1 MEPTWFLESIASDG
15 SLVRHTIRRLPFQIG
30 RDPGSDLLVEAR
42 GLSRH
47 HAEFSRDGDGALLLT
62 DRQSTNGTFVNRQ
75 RITVPT
81 RIHANDVVHFGNA
94 EYRLGRTE
102 AVAEATASTEGR
114 TFVVPKDAILSEKFV
129 RNEAEFL
136 EFLGGVGLTGAAQPI
151 VEAASGGLFAYEL
164 LGRCTHPGLPK
175 SPLDLF
181 RLAKL
186 LGKEV
191 ALSDAFRTHGV
202 REIAKRKPGARVFV
216 NTHPAETFTEGFLR
230 GLTQLQQET
239 GVGELIVEIH
249 ETAVV
254 EVAKMRDLASRLEG
268 MALRFAYDDF
278 GAGEARINEL
288 AEIPAHFVKFDMGLI
303 RDIHLASERKQ
314 KVVRDLVRMVHDI
327 GSITLAEG
335 VESAADA
342 DVCRALG
349 FTLLQGYHTGRP
361 ILLSDL

>member
-1 MEPTWFLESIASDG
+1 MESTWFLESIAADG
-15 SLVRHTIRRLPFQIG
+15 SLVRHTIRRLPFLIG

-42 GLSRH
+42 GLSRQ
-47 HAEFSRDGDGALLLT
+47 HAQLTRDGDGALLLT
-62 DRQSTNGTFVNRQ
+62 DMQSTNGTFVNRQ
-75 RITVPT
+75 RISAPV
-81 RIHANDVVHFGNA
+81 RVSANDVIHFGNA
-94 EYRLGRTE
+94 EYRLSRTE
-102 AVAEATASTEGR
+102 SPVETTGSTEGR

-136 EFLGGVGLTGAAQPI
+136 EFLSGVGLTGAAQPI
-151 VEAASGGLFAYEL
+151 VEASSGGLFAYEL

-202 REIAKRKPGARVFV
+202 REIAMRRPGTRVFV
-216 NTHPAETFTEGFLR
+216 NTHPAETFTEGLLS
-230 GLTQLQQET
+230 GLTQLQRET

-254 EVAKMRDLASRLEG
+254 EVAKMRDLAGRLES

-288 AEIPAHFVKFDMGLI
+288 AEVPAHFVKFDMGLI
-303 RDIHLASERKQ
+303 RDIHLASDRKQ
-314 KVVRDLVRMVHDI
+314 RVVRDLVRMVHDI

-349 FTLLQGYHTGRP
+349 FTLLQGYHLGRP
-361 ILLSDL
+361 IPLTEL

>member
-1 MEPTWFLESIASDG
+1 MDTTWFLESIAADG
-15 SLVRHTIRRLPFQIG
+15 SLVRHTIRRLPFLIG

-47 HAEFSRDGDGALLLT
+47 HAQFSRDGDGLLLLT
-62 DRQSTNGTFVNRQ
+62 DLQSTNGTFVNRQ
-75 RITVPT
+75 RIAQPT
-81 RIHANDVVHFGNA
+81 RIGANDVLHFGNA
-94 EYRLGRTE
+94 EYRLGRIM
-102 AVAEATASTEGR
+102 AVAEPSLSTGAR
-114 TFVVPKDAILSEKFV
+114 TMEVPRGVILSEKFV

-151 VEAASGGLFAYEL
+151 VEAATGDLFAYEL
-164 LGRCTHPGLPK
+164 LGRSTHPGLPK

-191 ALSDAFRTHGV
+191 ALSDAFRAHGV
-202 REIAKRKPGARVFV
+202 REIARKKPGTRVFV
-216 NTHPAETFTEGFLR
+216 NTHPEETFTDGFLS
-230 GLTQLQQET
+230 GLAQLQQET

-254 EVAKMRDLASRLEG
+254 EVAKMRDLANRLEG

-303 RDIHLASERKQ
+303 RDIHIASQRKQ
-314 KVVRDLVRMVHDI
+314 KVVSDLVRMVHDI
-327 GSITLAEG
+327 GSIALAEG
-335 VESAADA
+335 VESEADA
-342 DVCRALG
+342 DVCRTVG

-361 ILLSDL
+361 IMLADL